1 MSELPLKYCLIPV
14 SDSGRFFSGRGSVRV
29 LSKQGN
35 KDRHP
40 GKATIMTGRV
50 AMRAKTDM
58 NPQGIPG
65 GERTARIPGDP
76 SSRSYYKDKGPAI
89 FR

>member
-1 MSELPLKYCLIPV
+1 
-14 SDSGRFFSGRGSVRV
+14 
-29 LSKQGN
+29 
-35 KDRHP
+35 
-40 GKATIMTGRV
+40 MT
-50 AMRAKTDM
+50 AKTTMRAKTDM
-58 NPQGIPG
+58 NPQGPLS

>member
-1 MSELPLKYCLIPV
+1 
-14 SDSGRFFSGRGSVRV
+14 
-29 LSKQGN
+29 
-35 KDRHP
+35 
-40 GKATIMTGRV
+40 MTGRV

-65 GERTARIPGDP
+65 ADRTARIPGDP

>member
-1 MSELPLKYCLIPV
+1 
-14 SDSGRFFSGRGSVRV
+14 
-29 LSKQGN
+29 
-35 KDRHP
+35 
-40 GKATIMTGRV
+40 MTGRV

-58 NPQGIPG
+58 APQGPLMG
-65 GERTARIPGDP
+65 DRAARIPGDP

>member
-1 MSELPLKYCLIPV
+1 MSERSLKYCLIPV
-14 SDSGRFFSGRGSVRV
+14 SDSGRFFSGPDSVRV
-29 LSKQGN
+29 ASKQERTG
-35 KDRHP
+35 RHR

-58 NPQGIPG
+58 NPQGMPG
-65 GERTARIPGDP
+65 ADRTARIPGDP